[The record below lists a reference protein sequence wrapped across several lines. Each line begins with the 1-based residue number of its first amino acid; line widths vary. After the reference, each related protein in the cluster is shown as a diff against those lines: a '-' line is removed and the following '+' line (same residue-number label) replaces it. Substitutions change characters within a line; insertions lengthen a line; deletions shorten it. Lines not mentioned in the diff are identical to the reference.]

1 MVCCYFFRSYLLG
14 TRFVDS
20 ARILDGTV
28 DGQEQLELGE
38 NERRLASQ
46 LANIADPLPLTAD
59 NEDYASAH
67 HVDDGSLTDAAVNLA
82 ERSPRFEDPSGH
94 ANVTVQLGG
103 TAFLNCRVLDLQDKT
118 VITNIELC
126 VLFSDFLSSYDT
138 VARRRHGNQ
147 HATISVGVLLVNI

>member
-1 MVCCYFFRSYLLG
+1 M
-14 TRFVDS
+14 
-20 ARILDGTV
+20 

-67 HVDDGSLTDAAVNLA
+67 HVDDGGLTDAAVNLA

-118 VITNIELC
+118 VITNNTLC
-126 VLFSDFLSSYDT
+126 VSFPIY
-138 VARRRHGNQ
+138 RHPMT
-147 HATISVGVLLVNI
+147 H